1 MSLMRF
7 SMRHGRTLDE
17 ARAQLEATIL
27 QVQSK
32 FGPLVQ
38 RVEWN
43 AARDQVRLDAVG
55 GQLDLRVDAHELHLE
70 ADIPLVSR
78 LLGQPLIAGLKG
90 LLEQTFQKKLQ

>member
-1 MSLMRF
+1 MSLIRF

-17 ARAQLEATIL
+17 ARAQLEATVS
-27 QVQSK
+27 QVQTK
-32 FGPLVQ
+32 FAPLIQ

-43 AARDQVRLDAVG
+43 ATRDQVMLYAVG
-55 GQLDLRVDAHELHLE
+55 GQLDLRVDPQELHLE

-90 LLEQTFQKKLQ
+90 LLEQTFQKKLT